1 MLRHVFAV
9 LIIVPVSHAK
19 FNSDQPN
26 RILRVPVLVPD
37 YLDPEDGA
45 AKNGAPVNAGVQAA
59 VAKGHRSFGFG
70 VVSALCVTCTLISML
85 GSKNTV
91 VVQKTWHMI
100 DHVVQHFLGIAW
112 FIMVIEGLSYLS
124 VEGIQKIFLHGMV
137 AVAFLLAVIYV
148 SAAVHEDKETLSIF
162 VGIFLIMVCW
172 ANMGFVSTVQQHG
185 ESATEVLVLTFVTVG
200 FYAALSVALFHLV
213 GATLVEKGCGDGSID
228 KVTGKALGA
237 GVVLWVEMVV
247 SGSYQS
253 IVGDHLDPPTMMHK
267 MMFISISCGYL
278 AVAMLVKPRVD
289 EAHKRIS
296 ATEYWNGRVL
306 QVLSKFL
313 NGLPHFAFAA
323 SFGHLILESDSF
335 EPGTIDA
342 SLALGVSNTFVAVAL
357 VLIAAHWPG
366 ESTKMLP
373 GVGAF
378 IMAVAWAKLLDNS
391 CNMMM
396 QGDGYGHP
404 FLIKMV
410 ITCVLSA
417 FIVPAYWNV
426 VKPLIMKAGG

>member
-1 MLRHVFAV
+1 MMRYVVAL

-19 FNSDQPN
+19 LNSDQPN
-26 RILRVPVLVPD
+26 RILKVPVLVPD

-45 AKNGAPVNAGVQAA
+45 AKNGAPVKGRVQAA

-85 GSKNTV
+85 GSKNTF

-112 FIMVIEGLSYLS
+112 FIVVIEGLSYLN
-124 VEGIQKIFLHGMV
+124 VEGIQKIVLHGMV

-148 SAAVHEDKETLSIF
+148 SWAVHEDKETLSIF

-185 ESATEVLVLTFVTVG
+185 ENATEVLVLTFVTVG
-200 FYAALSVALFHLV
+200 FYAALSAALFPLV
-213 GATLVEKGCGDGSID
+213 STTCEKGWGDSSID

-237 GVVLWVEMVV
+237 GLVLWVEMVV
-247 SGSYQS
+247 SGSYQG

-267 MMFISISCGYL
+267 MILISISCGYL

-296 ATEYWNGRVL
+296 ATKYWNGRFL

-342 SLALGVSNTFVAVAL
+342 SLALGVSNTFITVAL
-357 VLIAAHWPG
+357 VLIAARWPG

-373 GVGAF
+373 DVGAF

-404 FLIKMV
+404 FLIKMA

-417 FIVPAYWNV
+417 FIVPTYWNV

>member
-1 MLRHVFAV
+1 MLRHVVAL
-9 LIIVPVSHAK
+9 LIIVSVSHAK
-19 FNSDQPN
+19 LNSAQPN
-26 RILRVPVLVPD
+26 RILKVPVLVPD
-37 YLDPEDGA
+37 YAGPEDGA
-45 AKNGAPVNAGVQAA
+45 AKKGVPVKGEVQAA
-59 VAKGHRSFGFG
+59 VAKGHRSFGIG
-70 VVSALCVTCTLISML
+70 VVSALCVTCILISML
-85 GSKNTV
+85 GSTNSF

-100 DHVVQHFLGIAW
+100 DHVLQHFLGYAW
-112 FIMVIEGLSYLS
+112 FVVVIEGLSYLK
-124 VEGIQKIFLHGMV
+124 VEGIQKIFVHGMV
-137 AVAFLLAVIYV
+137 AVAFLLAVIFG
-148 SAAVHEDKETLSIF
+148 SWAVHEDNETLSIF

-185 ESATEVLVLTFVTVG
+185 ENATQVLFLSFVMVG
-200 FYAALSVALFHLV
+200 FYAALSVALFPLV
-213 GATLVEKGCGDGSID
+213 STTCEKGWGDSSID

-237 GVVLWVEMVV
+237 GLVLWIHMVI

-253 IVGDHLDPPTMMHK
+253 IVGDHQDPPTMMHK
-267 MMFISISCGYL
+267 IIFVSISCCFL
-278 AVAMLVKPRVD
+278 VVAILVKPRVD

-296 ATEYWNGRVL
+296 ATNYWNGRVL

-342 SLALGVSNTFVAVAL
+342 SLALGVSNTFIAVAL
-357 VLIAAHWPG
+357 VLIAARWPG
-366 ESTKMLP
+366 QSTKMLP

-404 FLIKMV
+404 FLIK
-410 ITCVLSA
+410 ITVTGLLSA
-417 FIVPAYWNV
+417 FIVPTYWNV
-426 VKPLIMKAGG
+426 IKPLIMKAGG